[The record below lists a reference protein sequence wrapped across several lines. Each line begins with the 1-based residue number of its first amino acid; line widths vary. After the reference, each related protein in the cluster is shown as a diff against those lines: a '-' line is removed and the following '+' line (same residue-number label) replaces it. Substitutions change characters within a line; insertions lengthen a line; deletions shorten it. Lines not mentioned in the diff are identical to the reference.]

1 MIKDNDKRV
10 KFYGKDQVKRA
21 NTLAAGITAV
31 SMARVTIGIKRIG
44 AAACRNALRRSGGVA
59 NAETRLKGALTLAGM
74 GLSTGYAI
82 KYINMA
88 RKDNKLADQYEHR
101 QSLKKKKKEIKG
113 GYHVAISKYR

>member
-1 MIKDNDKRV
+1 MIKDNDRRV
-10 KFYGKDQVKRA
+10 KIYGKNQVKRA

-59 NAETRLKGALTLAGM
+59 NADTRLRGALTLAGM
-74 GLSTGYAI
+74 GLATGYAI
-82 KYINMA
+82 KYINIA

-101 QSLKKKKKEIKG
+101 QALKKRKRKKKK
-113 GYHVAISKYR
+113 